1 MKRVWLVLLAGA
13 LFAWNASAQTSG
25 SSQTSTSAKSKTSV
39 STDKSGA
46 QVQSDTSV
54 TTSQETKASR
64 EQSDKKGS
72 GAQASSSGSASSS
85 TSASAQAGDSSASLA
100 AGTTIDAVLSSP
112 VDARRNKEGDQ
123 VVARATKD
131 VKSNGEVVIPKG
143 SKLIGHVTQ
152 AKARAKGQSESELG
166 IVFDHALL
174 KNGQEMPVHVVI
186 QALAAAQTATS
197 TSLGDSDLMS
207 STSGMG
213 SAAGSGRASASGG
226 GLLGA
231 AGSTV
236 GAAAGAVTNT
246 AGAAGNTVGGA
257 VDATANT
264 AASATGAV
272 AGSNVAGMLNSSS
285 TGAIGLKGLSLNS
298 EASNATQGSLIVS
311 STRNVHLDSGTQLL
325 LRAENQ

>member
-54 TTSQETKASR
+54 TASQETKASR

-72 GAQASSSGSASSS
+72 GAQASSSGSAPSS
-85 TSASAQAGDSSASLA
+85 TSASAQAGGSSASLA
-100 AGTTIDAVLSSP
+100 AGTTIDAVLSSA

-207 STSGMG
+207 STSAMG

-236 GAAAGAVTNT
+236 GAAAGTVTNT
-246 AGAAGNTVGGA
+246 AGAVGNTVGA